1 MSIHLKGNKEITKL
15 LNEWYI
21 EIRSR
26 RIRNA
31 LCLKETI
38 DSKIHSIEEDQN
50 LLLYY
55 SLLDFRYQFII
66 DNLSVSKNSF
76 DKVESFD
83 TPTDDFLAYYYHFF
97 KGIHASTIGEYNV
110 AKENYEK
117 AESFLDCI
125 PDELEKAEFQYKVG
139 AFLYDIYQGLLS
151 YKKVTEARKIFAQH
165 TGYEINVA
173 FCDNL
178 IGLACTHL
186 REWELAEEY
195 FTKAMDM
202 FQKINEEQFI
212 LMVRQNLG
220 LMYATQNLS
229 PLAIRYLSEV
239 NQKQSNN
246 YKALFI
252 EAREHMKQGNNSIAT
267 ELIAKGHKLCVELDN
282 KEYKYHFKILDAIN
296 ANFPAEALEKIV
308 LESISYF
315 TEQELFEYIKDYEE
329 QLATTF
335 YKEDNHVKASH
346 YFYSSSQ
353 AGKKAFEKEALK

>member
-1 MSIHLKGNKEITKL
+1 MSVHLKGNKEITKL

-26 RIRNA
+26 RIGNA
-31 LCLKETI
+31 LRLKEII
-38 DSKIHSIEEDQN
+38 DSKIHNIEEDQN

-55 SLLDFRYQFII
+55 SLLDFRYQFVI
-66 DNLSVSKNSF
+66 DNLAVSKNSF
-76 DKVESFD
+76 DKVESFE
-83 TPTDDFLAYYYHFF
+83 TPTDEFLAYYYHFF
-97 KGIHASTIGEYNV
+97 KAIHASTIGEYNV

-117 AESFLDCI
+117 AELFLGSI

-151 YKKVTEARKIFAQH
+151 YKKVTEAREIFAQH
-165 TGYEINVA
+165 AGYEINVA

-202 FQKINEEQFI
+202 FQKIDEEQFI

-229 PLAIRYLSEV
+229 PLSIRYLSEV
-239 NQKQSNN
+239 NQKMPNN
-246 YKALFI
+246 YKALFV
-252 EAREHMKQGNNSIAT
+252 EAREHLKQGNTSVAKDLIVKGSSIC
-267 ELIAKGHKLCVELDN
+267 EEINN
-282 KEYKYHFKILDAIN
+282 KEYIHHFKILDALN
-296 ANFPAEALEKIV
+296 ANFPAEALEIIV
-308 LESISYF
+308 LEGISYF

-329 QLATTF
+329 QLATAF
-335 YKEDNHVKASH
+335 YKEDNHIKASR

-353 AGKKAFEKEALK
+353 AGKKVFEKEALK